1 MSNQN
6 IDITNYVL
14 KFGKYKD
21 HRAVDVAEMYKVN
34 PKTGQDDALGLKYL
48 CWVVKQDWFKHKYI
62 IEEIIKQAE
71 ECISEEELSEEEP
84 EKKKKEIFQ
93 KKSEPKPNP
102 KKGVT
107 KRVNQY
113 VLSSDGEDE

>member
-34 PKTGQDDALGLKYL
+34 PKTGQDDAVGLKYL
-48 CWVVKQDWFKHKYI
+48 CWLVKQDWFKHKDI
-62 IEEIIKQAE
+62 IEQIIKQAE
-71 ECISEEELSEEEP
+71 ECISEEEEP
-84 EKKKKEIFQ
+84 VNKNKEVFV
-93 KKSEPKPNP
+93 KKSELKPKP
-102 KKGVT
+102 KK
-107 KRVNQY
+107 KDNQY
-113 VLSSDGEDE
+113 VLSSDADSD